1 MEIYPSLI
9 SAEILNLK
17 HVIQT
22 FDDQC
27 DGYHI
32 DVMDDHF
39 VPNLTW
45 GPMFVNA
52 IREQSRLPLHIHLM
66 VDNPEAWLN
75 RLTLHHGDTFIFH
88 CEVHHDVEQQ
98 LELITHIHMK
108 ELKAG
113 IAINPKTRLEKIND
127 LVPVIDNVLLMSVE
141 PGFSG
146 QHFIPDVTDKIQ
158 PLLAMKKQSPRLFK
172 IGMDGG
178 INTHNIGL
186 LAHQKI
192 DYVAAAAAIFNHH
205 SPVDA
210 LKRLYSLIK
219 TDQH

>member
-9 SAEILNLK
+9 SADILDLK
-17 HVIQT
+17 NVIKT
-22 FDDQC
+22 FDPEC
-27 DGYHI
+27 DGYHV

-52 IREQSRLPLHIHLM
+52 IREQTKLPLHIHLM
-66 VDNPEAWLN
+66 VENPEAWLN
-75 RLTLHHGDTFIFH
+75 RLTLNRGDTFIFH
-88 CEVHHDVEQQ
+88 CEVHNDLEQQ

-113 IAINPKTRLEKIND
+113 IAINPKTNVDRIKD
-127 LVPVIDNVLLMSVE
+127 LVPVVDNVLVMSVE

-146 QHFIPDVTDKIQ
+146 QHFITEITEKIQ

-178 INTHNIGL
+178 INTHNIQS
-186 LAHQKI
+186 LAQQNI
-192 DYVAAAAAIFNHH
+192 DYVAAAAAIFNHQD
-205 SPVDA
+205 PVDA

-219 TDQH
+219 TDAQ